1 MLIFIINFVK
11 LLSFFGVYKITREG
25 KVIKKVAFLSL
36 FFILFVVCSYSSNSY
51 AAGFALIEQSVSG
64 LGNAYAGG
72 AASALDATTIFY
84 NPAGLARLQMPEFI
98 IGGHII
104 IPSAKFTNDGSTH
117 VLQSITGIPLRG
129 NNGGNAGVTAF
140 VPNIYFSFPVNEKF
154 SFSIGINSPFGLQ
167 TDYDKEWVGRYHAIK
182 SSVKTVNINPAFAY
196 KIANGLSIGA
206 GIDIQYIKA
215 ELTNAIDFGTIAF
228 PALTPQGY
236 DGFANLKGDSWAA
249 GVNFGIL
256 YEFTKD
262 TRVGFAYRS
271 KIRQKLEGRAKFS
284 DVPPIPALLA
294 RFKESDVTARLVLP
308 DMASLSFYHD
318 FNEQW
323 AIMADVTWTGWKSF
337 NELRIKYENPLMPD
351 TVITTSWK
359 NSMRYSIGVSYKPL
373 NNLTLRAGVAYD
385 ETPIPDAKH
394 RTPRIPDTDRTWI
407 ALGLGYKVSDK
418 IALDFGYAHLFFKTS
433 HIDKDPVDEDRLR
446 GGLKGHYK
454 GHVDITSLQ
463 LTYRF

>member
-1 MLIFIINFVK
+1 MK
-11 LLSFFGVYKITREG
+11 AERAKYLLSIFV
-25 KVIKKVAFLSL
+25 FLSC
-36 FFILFVVCSYSSNSY
+36 FFFFNYDAY
-51 AAGFALIEQSVSG
+51 ASGFALIEQSVSG

-72 AASALDATTIFY
+72 AASAQDATTIFY
-84 NPAGLARLQMPEFI
+84 NPAGLTRLQKPEFTF
-98 IGGHII
+98 GGHVI
-104 IPSAKFTNDGSTH
+104 IPNAKFTNDGSTH
-117 VLQSITGIPLRG
+117 VLQTITGVPLRG
-129 NNGGNAGVTAF
+129 NNGGNAGVTVF
-140 VPNIYFSFPVNEKF
+140 IPNIYYALPINDKF
-154 SFSIGINSPFGLQ
+154 VFGIGINSPFGLQ

-182 SSVKTVNINPAFAY
+182 SSVKTVNINPSFGY
-196 KIANGLSIGA
+196 KVTDALSIGA

-215 ELTNAIDFGTIAF
+215 ELTNAVDFGTIAF
-228 PALTPQGY
+228 PALTPQAY
-236 DGFANLKGDSWAA
+236 DGFASLKGDSWAA

-256 YEFTKD
+256 YEFSKD
-262 TRVGFAYRS
+262 TRMGFSYRS
-271 KIRQKLEGRAKFS
+271 RIRQKLHGRASFS
-284 DVPPIPALLA
+284 DVPAIPALLS
-294 RFKESDVTARLVLP
+294 RFKDSDVTARLILP

-323 AIMADVTWTGWKSF
+323 AVMADVTWTGWESF

-359 NSMRYSIGVSYKPL
+359 NSMRYSIGVTYKPTDK
-373 NNLTLRAGVAYD
+373 LTLRAGIAYD
-385 ETPIPDAKH
+385 ETPIPDAQH

-407 ALGLGYKVSDK
+407 AFGLGYKISDK
-418 IALDFGYAHLFFKTS
+418 IILDFGYAHLFFKTS